1 MSLYRLVTRLIIS
14 IGKSFAQP
22 FAAANTSVPEN
33 LKRMEGRRSGR
44 EDKSVEGNG
53 KQTFLS
59 PTIETQGQQRFAQI
73 HVYFTTG
80 NITIALGKFSTRTER
95 KFRQD
100 SIPLSSQRLSSR
112 TATRDA
118 RRARRENRRSA
129 PRASTA
135 IFNDLKLKLNT
146 KKKRKNVNAIGKV

>member
-1 MSLYRLVTRLIIS
+1 MSLYRLVTGLTIS

-22 FAAANTSVPEN
+22 FAAANTSVAEN
-33 LKRMEGRRSGR
+33 LKRMEGGKSGR
-44 EDKSVEGNG
+44 EDESVEGNG

-80 NITIALGKFSTRTER
+80 NITIALGEFSTRTER

-100 SIPLSSQRLSSR
+100 SIPFIVA
-112 TATRDA
+112 TA
-118 RRARRENRRSA
+118 
-129 PRASTA
+129 
-135 IFNDLKLKLNT
+135 F
-146 KKKRKNVNAIGKV
+146 